1 MNPVPL
7 GTAKQAT
14 TRTPVFQYDSECVR
28 ADPSNSTGCRCGGT
42 AAVGDC
48 NGDVRHGQSLWPRT
62 RGSARHRCGRPGS
75 ATLAD
80 RIGAR
85 ATLSLG
91 DHTEVP
97 HSSTTL
103 NGDLRTLLDVFW
115 SIMHLLC
122 TPEAPVPRR
131 GVGTRR
137 PQCEVAKRTRDDLE
151 SRTGKSVETAIETL
165 DQFYLAEDYHQKY
178 ELRSTPVVADELE
191 DTYGDAFVDST
202 VAARLNGFVAGH
214 GEDDEREALFA
225 ELDISPAAL
234 SEVRRR
240 L

>member
-1 MNPVPL
+1 MTQSAYEPTHPTELAVDAESLPPSATE
-7 GTAKQAT
+7 TATFGMGCFWGPDARFGAMPGVVR
-14 TRTPVFQYDSECVR
+14 TRVGY
-28 ADPSNSTGCRCGGT
+28 AGGT
-42 AAVGDC
+42 EP
-48 NGDVRHGQSLWPRT
+48 NPSYY
-62 RGSARHRCGRPGS
+62 
-75 ATLAD
+75 
-80 RIGAR
+80 
-85 ATLSLG
+85 SLG
-91 DHTEVP
+91 DHTEVVQVEYDP
-97 HSSTTL
+97 DAVSYEA
-103 NGDLRTLLDVFW
+103 LLDVFW
-115 SIMHLLC
+115 TNH
-122 TPEAPVPRR
+122 APFSAPLKRQYR
-131 GVGTRR
+131 GVVLAHDDRQQETAEQTR
-137 PQCEVAKRTRDDLE
+137 EELE
-151 SRTGKSVETAIETL
+151 SRTGKTVETAIEAL